1 MKRFLSTLFCL
12 LLVVA
17 AFAQTSNGHMKYMGI
32 PITGT
37 IAQFQEKLVAKGVKY
52 NQQLSGMLE
61 AGTRSFNGTF
71 AGNKVTIFVYY
82 DIRSTIVYRVKSVI
96 EDLKEDIAEQKYAS
110 MRQLFMQKY
119 DEISYGEQND
129 KEALSVYTDNG
140 RIDMYISKNSL
151 AYPYEYSV
159 HIDYLDASNSN
170 KNDDSRLDDI

>member
-1 MKRFLSTLFCL
+1 MKRLISTLCCM
-12 LLVVA
+12 LLVIA
-17 AFAQTSNGHMKYMGI
+17 AFAQSANGHLKYMGI

-37 IAQFQEKLVAKGVKY
+37 ITQFQNKSAAKGIKY
-52 NQQLSGMLE
+52 NQPVSARLD
-61 AGTRSFNGTF
+61 AGTRGFNGTF

-82 DIRSTIVYRVKSVI
+82 DIRSKIVYRVKSVI
-96 EDLKEDIAEQKYAS
+96 EDLSEDMAEQKYSS

-119 DEISYGEQND
+119 DEISYGEQEN
-129 KEALSVYTDNG
+129 KEALSVYADNG

>member
-1 MKRFLSTLFCL
+1 MKRLFSTLFCL

-37 IAQFQEKLVAKGVKY
+37 ITQFQTKLNTKGVKY
-52 NQQLSGMLE
+52 NQQLSGMLD
-61 AGTRSFNGTF
+61 AGTRGFNGTF

-82 DIRSTIVYRVKSVI
+82 DIRSKIVYRVKSVI
-96 EDLKEDIAEQKYAS
+96 ENLSEDIAEQKYSS

-119 DEISYGEQND
+119 DEISYGEQES
-129 KEALSVYTDNG
+129 KEALYVYADNG
-140 RIDMYISKNSL
+140 QIDMYISKNSL

-170 KNDDSRLDDI
+170 RNNNSNLDDI